1 MTKYNWLILLVF
13 SALLL
18 CSCKRDDLTD
28 TQYVGYYHP
37 VERISLDFKAGERVT
52 ARINSTD
59 FVGWFSDEL
68 YGHYEYSNL
77 VLTLSWDRASLG
89 NWVYKD
95 CPPNPDSILISPSLD
110 TLILYEGETSY
121 VLKRETVEKADSIRR
136 NIFVFLSK
144 NAIIV
149 ILIILALI
157 LAFVILFFK
166 WLRETGPK

>member
-37 VERISLDFKAGERVT
+37 VERISLDFKAGGRVA

-59 FVGWFSDEL
+59 FVGWFNDKL
-68 YGHYEYSNL
+68 YGHYGYYNS

-95 CPPNPDSILISPSLD
+95 CPPDPNSIWISPSLD

-121 VLKRETVEKADSIRR
+121 VLNRETVEQADSIRR

-144 NAIIV
+144 NTIIV
-149 ILIILALI
+149 ILIVLALI
-157 LAFVILFFK
+157 LTLIILFFK
-166 WLRETGPK
+166 WLRETGTK